1 MNRKPAVLRWRQGR
15 SCGVFIP
22 RNKERV
28 GWKSHGGGPGEAKE
42 GWLCTLRLRPG
53 LCPQN
58 IQEEQ
63 KGLLTGALP
72 GANSLGGEEVLS
84 EGLFSSEPSQRV
96 RTVFELHPAELRL
109 QCVLLLKAASCAEKG
124 GSCGF

>member
-1 MNRKPAVLRWRQGR
+1 M
-15 SCGVFIP
+15 
-22 RNKERV
+22 

-42 GWLCTLRLRPG
+42 GWLCTLKLHPR

-84 EGLFSSEPSQRV
+84 EGLFSSEPSQHV
-96 RTVFELHPAELRL
+96 RTVFELHPAGLRL
-109 QCVLLLKAASCAEKG
+109 QCVLLLEAASFTEKG

>member
-1 MNRKPAVLRWRQGR
+1 MA
-15 SCGVFIP
+15 
-22 RNKERV
+22 
-28 GWKSHGGGPGEAKE
+28 WKSHGGGPGEAEE
-42 GWLCTLRLRPG
+42 GW

-58 IQEEQ
+58 ILEEQ

-72 GANSLGGEEVLS
+72 GANSVGGEEVLS

-109 QCVLLLKAASCAEKG
+109 
-124 GSCGF
+124 

>member
-1 MNRKPAVLRWRQGR
+1 MA
-15 SCGVFIP
+15 
-22 RNKERV
+22 
-28 GWKSHGGGPGEAKE
+28 WKSHGGGPGEAEE
-42 GWLCTLRLRPG
+42 GWLCTLRLHAR

-58 IQEEQ
+58 ILEEQ

-109 QCVLLLKAASCAEKG
+109 QCVLLLEAASCAEKG
-124 GSCGF
+124 SSCGF